1 MNLYFQFVMWH
12 RKCDDN
18 DNNDNDDVEN
28 DIRINACVSQYVFNV
43 TAFSYISY
51 FTFCMIVANKRV
63 HKCHRTEL
71 NATSRA

>member
-28 DIRINACVSQYVFNV
+28 DIRINACVS
-43 TAFSYISY
+43 
-51 FTFCMIVANKRV
+51 
-63 HKCHRTEL
+63 
-71 NATSRA
+71 